1 MFMIIINPEA
11 GHGQAE
17 RLFRSIQNDPLYQN
31 QKKNFQAHFT
41 VYPGHA
47 EKLAGDLC
55 ALYQD
60 FLSYVIV
67 IGGDGTLHEVINGMQ
82 HYPDLPIGFIPVG
95 AGNDFARGIGQIT
108 DGVLL
113 FRKMVQAPKFHRI
126 RTGTFTSN
134 DGKAAKP
141 RSFLNSIG
149 FGMDG
154 LIVEEVN
161 KSAFRKWAKYFR
173 ITSIIY
179 PLALLKVLPGLN
191 PISIEL
197 KIDGRKIECKQATMV
212 TITNHPYY
220 GGGMKI
226 APNASIEKPTFQ
238 IIIIEPMSKWR
249 ILAFF
254 KTVFTGQHIQR
265 KEVHEWEGR
274 NVHISSSE
282 PLPFQVD
289 GESGECYE
297 CYIEKSPS
305 ERSIFVG

>member
-1 MFMIIINPEA
+1 MFVLIINPEA
-11 GHGQAE
+11 GHGKAE
-17 RLFRSIQNDPLYQN
+17 RLFTSIQNDPLYQN
-31 QKKNFQAHFT
+31 QRNNFQAHFT

-55 ALYQD
+55 ARYQD

-67 IGGDGTLHEVINGMQ
+67 IGGDGTLHEVINGVQ

-95 AGNDFARGIGQIT
+95 AGNDFARGIGQVAE
-108 DGVLL
+108 GVLL
-113 FRKMVQAPKFHRI
+113 FRKMVQDPKFHRI
-126 RTGTFTSN
+126 RTGIFTSN
-134 DGKAAKP
+134 DGEAAKQ

-149 FGMDG
+149 FGMEG

-161 KSAFRKWAKYFR
+161 KPAFRKWTKFFR
-173 ITSIIY
+173 ITSFIY
-179 PLALLKVLPGLN
+179 PLALLKVLPRLN
-191 PISIEL
+191 PISIDL
-197 KIDGRKIECKQATMV
+197 RIDGRKIECKQATMV

-226 APNASIEKPTFQ
+226 APNASIEKPTFH
-238 IIIIEPMSKWR
+238 IIIVEPISKWK
-249 ILAFF
+249 ILALF
-254 KTVFTGQHIQR
+254 KMVFTGQHIQR
-265 KEVHEWEGR
+265 KEVQEWEGR
-274 NVHISSSE
+274 NIHISSSE

-289 GESGECYE
+289 GQSGECFE